1 MPTPKITL
9 YRTNG
14 ACSLVPHSILTHFAI
29 PFRAVEME
37 PTPDGTSGIGGRY
50 RAADGS
56 LTHEEYRRINPTG
69 YVPCLIVDETVIT
82 EMPDGRVDKTVI
94 TEMPAV
100 LTYIAS
106 LVPEQNLFGRTAVQR
121 AKAYEWVCWLS
132 GTLHSLGY
140 AGVLRPERFVKGEEA
155 KFEVVARGQ
164 KIIDECY
171 ARIDERLAGRE
182 FAVGEGLTVV
192 DFDVYIFYRWGC
204 QFGTE
209 MGRLYPNYERI
220 ARMVEGLDGVTKVVH
235 VEKQQLVFHK

>member
-1 MPTPKITL
+1 MPSPKITL

-14 ACSLVPHSILTHFAI
+14 ACSLAPHSVLTHFAI
-29 PFRAVEME
+29 PFVAVEME
-37 PTPDGTSGIGGRY
+37 PTPDGINGIGGRY
-50 RAADGS
+50 RAVDGS

-69 YVPCLIVDETVIT
+69 YVPCLVVDE
-82 EMPDGRVDKTVI
+82 KVI

-140 AGVLRPERFVKGEEA
+140 AGVLRPERFVKGEAA
-155 KFEVVARGQ
+155 KAEVVARGQ

-171 ARIDERLAGRE
+171 ARIDERLAGRK
-182 FAVGEGLTVV
+182 FAVGDGLTVV
-192 DFDVYIFYRWGC
+192 DFNLYIFYCWGC
-204 QFGTE
+204 KAGTE
-209 MGRLYPNYERI
+209 MGRLYSNYERI

-235 VEKQQLVFHK
+235 IEKQQLVFPN

>member
-1 MPTPKITL
+1 MSTPNITL

-29 PFRAVEME
+29 PFVAVEME
-37 PTPDGTSGIGGRY
+37 PTPDGIDGIGGRY

-69 YVPCLIVDETVIT
+69 YVPCLLVDETVIT
-82 EMPDGRVDKTVI
+82 EMP
-94 TEMPAV
+94 AV
-100 LTYIAS
+100 FTYIAS
-106 LVPEQNLFGRTAVQR
+106 LVPDKNLFGRTAVQR

-140 AGVLRPERFVKGEEA
+140 AGVLRPERFVHGEEA
-155 KFEVVARGQ
+155 RAEVVARGQ
-164 KIIDECY
+164 KVIDECY
-171 ARIDERLAGRE
+171 ARIEERLMGKE
-182 FAVGEGLTVV
+182 FAIGDGLTVV

-235 VEKQQLVFHK
+235 VEKQQLVFQK

>member
-1 MPTPKITL
+1 MPTPNITL

-14 ACSLVPHSILTHFAI
+14 ACSLVPHSILTHFVV
-29 PFRAVEME
+29 PFVAVEME
-37 PTPDGTSGIGGRY
+37 PTPDGTDGIGGRY

-69 YVPCLIVDETVIT
+69 YVPCLVVDETVIT
-82 EMPDGRVDKTVI
+82 EMPA
-94 TEMPAV
+94 M

-106 LVPEQNLFGRTAVQR
+106 LVPDQNLFGRTAVQR

-140 AGVLRPERFVKGEEA
+140 AGILRPERFVHGEEA
-155 KFEVVARGQ
+155 KVEVVARAQ
-164 KIIDECY
+164 EVIDECY

-182 FAVGEGLTVV
+182 VAVGEGLTVV
-192 DFDVYIFYRWGC
+192 DFNLYIFYRWGC
-204 QFGTE
+204 KAGTE

-235 VEKQQLVFHK
+235 VEKQ

>member
-1 MPTPKITL
+1 MPTPSITL
-9 YRTNG
+9 YHTNG
-14 ACSLVPHSILTHFAI
+14 ACSLVPHTILAHFAI
-29 PFRAVEME
+29 PFNAVEME
-37 PTPDGTSGIGGRY
+37 PTPDGTDGIGGRY

-69 YVPCLIVDETVIT
+69 YVPCLVVTDNIT
-82 EMPDGRVDKTVI
+82 EMLDVSVDKTVI

-106 LVPEQNLFGRTAVQR
+106 LVPDQNLFGRTSVQR

-155 KFEVVARGQ
+155 KAEVVARGQ
-164 KIIDECY
+164 VVIDECY

-192 DFDVYIFYRWGC
+192 DFNLYIFYRWGC
-204 QFGTE
+204 KAGTE
-209 MGRLYPNYERI
+209 MARLYPNYERI

-235 VEKQQLVFHK
+235 VEKQQLVFQS

>member
-1 MPTPKITL
+1 MPTPNITL

-14 ACSLVPHSILTHFAI
+14 ACSLVPHSILTHFVV
-29 PFRAVEME
+29 PFVAVEME
-37 PTPDGTSGIGGRY
+37 PTPDGTDGIGGRY

-69 YVPCLIVDETVIT
+69 YVPCLVVDE
-82 EMPDGRVDKTVI
+82 TVI

-106 LVPEQNLFGRTAVQR
+106 LVPDQNLFGRTAVQR

-140 AGVLRPERFVKGEEA
+140 AGILRPERFVHGEEA
-155 KFEVVARGQ
+155 KVEVVARAQ
-164 KIIDECY
+164 EVIDECY

-182 FAVGEGLTVV
+182 VAVGEGLTVV
-192 DFDVYIFYRWGC
+192 DFNLYIFYRWGC
-204 QFGTE
+204 KAGTE

-235 VEKQQLVFHK
+235 VEKQ

>member
-1 MPTPKITL
+1 MSTPNITL

-14 ACSLVPHSILTHFAI
+14 ACSLVPHSILTHFDI

-37 PTPDGTSGIGGRY
+37 PTPDGTDGIGGRY
-50 RAADGS
+50 RAADRS

-69 YVPCLIVDETVIT
+69 YVPCLVVDE
-82 EMPDGRVDKTVI
+82 TVI

-106 LVPEQNLFGRTAVQR
+106 LVPDKNLFGRTAVQR

-140 AGVLRPERFVKGEEA
+140 AGVLRPERFVHGEEA
-155 KFEVVARGQ
+155 KTEVVAKGQ
-164 KIIDECY
+164 KVIDECY
-171 ARIDERLAGRE
+171 ARIEERLMGKE
-182 FAVGEGLTVV
+182 FAVGDGLTVV

-209 MGRLYPNYERI
+209 MGRLYLNYERI

-235 VEKQQLVFHK
+235 VEKQQLVFQK

>member
-37 PTPDGTSGIGGRY
+37 PTPNGTEGIGGRY
-50 RAADGS
+50 RAEDGS
-56 LTHEEYRRINPTG
+56 FTHEEYRRINPTG
-69 YVPCLIVDETVIT
+69 YVPCLVVDE
-82 EMPDGRVDKTVI
+82 TVI

-140 AGVLRPERFVKGEEA
+140 AGVLRPERFVHEEEA
-155 KFEVVARGQ
+155 KAEGVKKGQEV
-164 KIIDECY
+164 IDECC
-171 ARIDERLAGRE
+171 ARIDERLAGSK
-182 FAVGEGLTVV
+182 FAVGDGLTVV
-192 DFDVYIFYRWGC
+192 EFDLYIFYRWGC

-209 MGRLYPNYERI
+209 MGRLYPNYERV
-220 ARMVEGLDGVTKVVH
+220 ARMVEGLDGVARVVH
-235 VEKQQLVFHK
+235 VEKQQLVFQN

>member
-1 MPTPKITL
+1 MPTPSITL

-14 ACSLVPHSILTHFAI
+14 ACSLVPHSILTHFAV

-37 PTPDGTSGIGGRY
+37 PTPDGTDGIGGSY

-69 YVPCLIVDETVIT
+69 YVPCLVVDE
-82 EMPDGRVDKTVI
+82 TVI

-140 AGVLRPERFVKGEEA
+140 AGVLRPERFVHGEEA
-155 KFEVVARGQ
+155 KAEVVVRAQ
-164 KIIDECY
+164 EVIDGCY

-192 DFDVYIFYRWGC
+192 DFNLYIFYRWGC
-204 QFGTE
+204 KAGIE
-209 MGRLYPNYERI
+209 MGRLYPSYQSI
-220 ARMVEGLDGVTKVVH
+220 ARTVEGLDGVTKVVH
-235 VEKQQLVFHK
+235 VEKQQLVFPK